1 MIIDKEKPD
10 SISKAL
16 MNRFVSIYADND
28 IGINNN
34 NINIIIEKTGKKLD
48 MEIKEIYKVLENAK
62 SKQDNLEKESES
74 FSDYESSEEA
84 SDNIE
89 QENEIKKNVLKE
101 EDARN
106 KATLI

>member
-16 MNRFVSIYADND
+16 MNRFVSIYVDND
-28 IGINNN
+28 IDINN
-34 NINIIIEKTGKKLD
+34 NINIIIEKTGKKFD
-48 MEIKEIYKVLENAK
+48 MEIKEIYKVLENTK
-62 SKQDNLEKESES
+62 SKQDNFEKESES